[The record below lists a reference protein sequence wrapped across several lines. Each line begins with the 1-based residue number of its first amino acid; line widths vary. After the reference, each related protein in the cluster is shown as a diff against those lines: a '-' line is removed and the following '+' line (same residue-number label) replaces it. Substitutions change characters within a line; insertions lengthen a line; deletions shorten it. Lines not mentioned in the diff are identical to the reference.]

1 MARKKSIIPGFS
13 LNRALG
19 ITSAKQ
25 KIARATGIPT
35 TKQGRKRKMQSHLWT
50 AAAVGVASAL
60 SQPTQNPKIAAPT
73 QPRENTTVQPED
85 MYDAAVCAV
94 IDAGEASVPILQRCL
109 RIGYAQAAK
118 LLDQMTDD
126 GIVGPFEGDK
136 PREVLITREQWEGAP
151 PDDDGYD
158 YADDQYNYG
167 GYDPEPPKR
176 KSLYRRK
183 WFWALFIFALIIVIP
198 RIKVKVAEMQ
208 AARNQREE
216 ARVLAELAEREK
228 QKQAEAAAD
237 LEPDTPA
244 EDEQPSVTEDHYT
257 NDDPEPALEE
267 AEAEDVAPE
276 ISDTVTEAAAPET
289 SDTTTGPAASE
300 ATGNV
305 TTIVV
310 PVTPSTET
318 TASSTEPVGQTYV
331 LNTSTH
337 KFHRESCSSVK
348 KIDPENYSTYTGT
361 RDGVISMGYEA
372 CGRCHP

>member
-50 AAAVGVASAL
+50 AAAAGVASAL
-60 SQPTQNPKIAAPT
+60 SQPAQKPKIAAPT
-73 QPRENTTVQPED
+73 QPKYTATSLED
-85 MYDAAVCAV
+85 LYDAAVCAV
-94 IDAGEASVPILQRCL
+94 IDAGEASVPVLQRSL

-136 PREVLITREQWEGAP
+136 PREVLITREQWEGATAS
-151 PDDDGYD
+151 DDS
-158 YADDQYNYG
+158 YAEDQYYDYG
-167 GYDPEPPKR
+167 GYDPEPP
-176 KSLYRRK
+176 RRK
-183 WFWALFIFALIIVIP
+183 PLYKRVWFWILVVLLVSGLRT
-198 RIKVKVAEMQ
+198 RIAKWQ

-216 ARVLAELAEREK
+216 ARVLAELAEREQ
-228 QKQAEAAAD
+228 QKQAEAVAS
-237 LEPDTPA
+237 EPDPPA
-244 EDEQPSVTEDHYT
+244 EEEQPSTTEDHYT
-257 NDDPEPALEE
+257 SDDPAPEQEEP
-267 AEAEDVAPE
+267 EAED
-276 ISDTVTEAAAPET
+276 AAPET
-289 SDTTTGPAASE
+289 SDTVIAEAEPE
-300 ATGNV
+300 ATDNV

-337 KFHRESCSSVK
+337 KFHYPSCSSVK

-361 RDGVISMGYEA
+361 RDSVISMGYEA

>member
-60 SQPTQNPKIAAPT
+60 SQPAQKPKIAAPT
-73 QPRENTTVQPED
+73 QPKYTATSLED
-85 MYDAAVCAV
+85 LYDAAVCAV
-94 IDAGEASVPILQRCL
+94 IDAGEASVPVLQRSL
-109 RIGYAQAAK
+109 RIGYAQAMK

-136 PREVLITREQWEGAP
+136 PREVLITREQWEGATAS
-151 PDDDGYD
+151 DDS
-158 YADDQYNYG
+158 YAEDQYYDYG
-167 GYDPEPPKR
+167 GYDPEPP
-176 KSLYRRK
+176 RRK
-183 WFWALFIFALIIVIP
+183 PLYKRVWFWILVVLLMSGLRT
-198 RIKVKVAEMQ
+198 RI
-208 AARNQREE
+208 QREE
-216 ARVLAELAEREK
+216 ARVLAELAEREQ
-228 QKQAEAAAD
+228 QKQAEAVAS
-237 LEPDTPA
+237 EPDPPA
-244 EDEQPSVTEDHYT
+244 EEEQPNATEDHYT
-257 NDDPEPALEE
+257 SDNPEPEQEE
-267 AEAEDVAPE
+267 PEAED
-276 ISDTVTEAAAPET
+276 AAPET
-289 SDTTTGPAASE
+289 SDTVTAETEPETTD
-300 ATGNV
+300 NV

-337 KFHRESCSSVK
+337 KFHYQSCSSVK

-361 RDGVISMGYEA
+361 RDSVISMGYEA

>member
-60 SQPTQNPKIAAPT
+60 SQPAQKTKSTAPT
-73 QPRENTTVQPED
+73 QSREYATVSPEN
-85 MYDAAVCAV
+85 MYDAAVSAV
-94 IDAGEASVPILQRCL
+94 IDAGEASTTILQRNL
-109 RIGYAQAAK
+109 RIGYSQAAR
-118 LLDQMTDD
+118 LIDQMEND

-136 PREVLITREQWEGAP
+136 PREVLITREQWLDAP
-151 PDDDGYD
+151 SNDVDCTGNQYYD
-158 YADDQYNYG
+158 YGN
-167 GYDPEPPKR
+167 YDPEPP
-176 KSLYRRK
+176 RRK
-183 WFWALFIFALIIVIP
+183 PLYKRVWFWVLVVLLVSGLKT
-198 RIKVKVAEMQ
+198 RIAKWQAES
-208 AARNQREE
+208 NKREE
-216 ARVLAELAEREK
+216 ARVLAELAERDA
-228 QKQAEAAAD
+228 QKQADATDAS
-237 LEPDTPA
+237 EPDTPA
-244 EDEQPSVTEDHYT
+244 EEEQPSVAEDHYA
-257 NDDPEPALEE
+257 NDDPEQAQEE
-267 AEAEDVAPE
+267 PE
-276 ISDTVTEAAAPET
+276 QVSETTEVSTEKAVPETASAVTEETEPET
-289 SDTTTGPAASE
+289 S
-300 ATGNV
+300 GNV

-318 TASSTEPVGQTYV
+318 TSSSTEPVGQTYV

-361 RDGVISMGYEA
+361 RDGAIAMGYEA